1 MILSEQI
8 EFIDDDIES
17 DDIEY
22 FTQVEVDVLLTNVL
36 DDDDEDDDDDK
47 KSTAKAESQN
57 KNDNKVVSGQ
67 KKIVKI
73 SGPAIYESFPE
84 NEIVAILNDKE
95 DASHYV
101 VVKIVLLIRDKK
113 VKVELKKIML

>member
-36 DDDDEDDDDDK
+36 DDDDDDDK

-73 SGPAIYESFPE
+73 SGPEIYESFPE